1 MFASIGHRR
10 AATLAGSFLALAATS
25 VLVAS
30 PASAG
35 DYDVFD
41 AKSCCSNGSL
51 VTFTAYGEH
60 LYVMD
65 GSRDDHGA
73 VGQWRY
79 TVSGATI
86 HSYYNGRGYGF
97 QDDNDLDLGENLSIQ
112 VRGCLQDGS
121 GGTPWNCGS
130 WVNAHT

>member
-10 AATLAGSFLALAATS
+10 AATLAGSLLALAATS

-86 HSYYNGRGYGF
+86 HSYYNGRGYSY

-130 WVNAHT
+130 WVDAHT